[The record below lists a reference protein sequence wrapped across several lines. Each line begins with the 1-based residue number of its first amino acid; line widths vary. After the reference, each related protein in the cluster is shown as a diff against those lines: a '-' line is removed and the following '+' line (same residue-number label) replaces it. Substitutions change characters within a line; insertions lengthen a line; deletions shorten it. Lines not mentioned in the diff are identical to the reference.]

1 MPTLRFVPQFLRA
14 APSGDA
20 EAEAAFTAHAA
31 ELTAQLGVF
40 TAALMIVFT
49 LAYWPLDAL
58 VQPDARFSEAFATLR
73 VRALAIEGLALVV
86 LTRGGWVR
94 RHALGIA
101 TLLYAALLGSFGL
114 SLGALG
120 GPELAWL
127 ADAWLGVVPIA
138 FIPFRWP
145 QRVLATT
152 LAGAVLPAMFFLPYP
167 ENLRAPASAGQLAF
181 GVFAVL
187 FTIAIGEVIY
197 RVMRRDFFQNRALD
211 RANGELSALSGSLAA
226 RISEQ
231 TRELRAL
238 AGHLDAAL
246 EAERRRIARDLHDDL
261 GQSLTAM
268 RYTVARLED
277 RLPPGADAA
286 RDLTDDLSALL
297 DGTAQTV
304 RGFLSELRP
313 RVLDDHGLV
322 AAAEW
327 LCERLRSTSAL
338 NCTLRADPRV
348 RADAA
353 RLEPETAMVLFRV
366 LQEATT
372 NVLKHAGARSVH
384 VLIGAEGP
392 PAEGA
397 DWTLRVEDDG
407 VGFDPAA
414 ATPGFGLLGLRERL
428 RARGGAL
435 TIDAAP
441 GGGTRLV
448 ATLPAV
454 LTAAESV

>member
-1 MPTLRFVPQFLRA
+1 MPITRFPPAFLRA

-58 VQPDARFSEAFATLR
+58 VQPEPRFSEAFATLR
-73 VRALAIEGLALVV
+73 LRALVVEGLAIVV
-86 LTRGGWVR
+86 LTRGGWLR
-94 RHALGIA
+94 RHALGVS

-120 GPELAWL
+120 GPDLAWL

-145 QRVLATT
+145 HRVLATT
-152 LAGAVLPAMFFLPYP
+152 LAGAMLPAMFFLPYP
-167 ENLRAPASAGQLAF
+167 ENLQAPAAKGQLAF
-181 GVFAVL
+181 GVFAIL
-187 FTIAIGEVIY
+187 FTLAIGEVIY

-211 RANGELSALSGSLAA
+211 RANAELSALSGSLAA
-226 RISEQ
+226 RVAEQ

-238 AGHLDAAL
+238 AGHLDAGL
-246 EAERRRIARDLHDDL
+246 EAQRRRIARDLHDDL

-277 RLPPGADAA
+277 RLSPEAEAA

-297 DGTAQTV
+297 DGTAETV

-313 RVLDDHGLV
+313 RVLDDNGLV

-327 LCERLRSTSAL
+327 LCERLRATSAL
-338 NCTLRADPRV
+338 KCTLDVDPRV
-348 RADAA
+348 AA
-353 RLEPETAMVLFRV
+353 GVRRLEPETALVFFRV

-372 NVLKHAGARSVH
+372 NVLKHADARAVAVAITAVENGAAWS
-384 VLIGAEGP
+384 
-392 PAEGA
+392 
-397 DWTLRVEDDG
+397 LRVEDDG
-407 VGFDPAA
+407 VGFDPAV

-435 TIDAAP
+435 SLDAAP

-448 ATLPAV
+448 ATLPVA
-454 LTAAESV
+454 LSAEEAP